1 MGLLY
6 SSTTFTV
13 WTKRVYDWFDFKR
26 TCILFHQ
33 SVFFYANHLGS
44 NIMLAGDMNVIVGCV
59 VPREE
64 VDIRITQSWNIK
76 DVTKV
81 NCLFFCVLCR
91 RTSRFMPNGFAN
103 VIEIGEQAINAHL
116 FQHQCAYIFV
126 IRILLA
132 RTKIRDTAEIL
143 GIIIWNICQRLWGKS
158 VSWHWK
164 HSKLVYEFVLT
175 CHSSQRQQNN
185 SLCCDTFQNK
195 LIRQRF

>member
-76 DVTKV
+76 DVSKV

-116 FQHQCAYIFV
+116 FQYQCAYIF
-126 IRILLA
+126 
-132 RTKIRDTAEIL
+132 
-143 GIIIWNICQRLWGKS
+143 
-158 VSWHWK
+158 
-164 HSKLVYEFVLT
+164 
-175 CHSSQRQQNN
+175 
-185 SLCCDTFQNK
+185 CDTNFISTHENTRYSWNFRYNYLK
-195 LIRQRF
+195 YMPEALRKKCRLTLKA